1 MLFKEIVADIADLER
16 PLKRISLEGDVKA
29 EIELPIA
36 LLNIN
41 LNKNNKLII
50 NIDKNKEEDYKNKY
64 DIYMWG
70 ILYNKSN
77 NLVYI
82 SIGGLIF
89 KIYSDLPFNIGDKL
103 YIGIKLTS

>member
-1 MLFKEIVADIADLER
+1 MLFREVVVDVADLEE
-16 PLKRISLEGDVKA
+16 PLKRITLEGDVKA
-29 EIELPIA
+29 EIELPLT

-50 NIDKNKEEDYKNKY
+50 NIDRNKENDYKDKY

-70 ILYNKSN
+70 LLYNKNN
-77 NLVYI
+77 NLTYI

-89 KIYSDLPFNIGDKL
+89 KIYIDLPFNIGDKL
-103 YIGIKLTS
+103 YIGIKVTS